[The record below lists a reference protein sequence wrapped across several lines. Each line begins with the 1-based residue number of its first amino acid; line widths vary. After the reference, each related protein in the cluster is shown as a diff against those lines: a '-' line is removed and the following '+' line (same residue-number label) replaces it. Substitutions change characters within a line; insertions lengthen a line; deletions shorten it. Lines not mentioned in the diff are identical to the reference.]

1 MFDENKHTHPQN
13 NDEGP
18 RHIHRGIKRSEP
30 DEVEV
35 DSADFFS
42 PEPPCPKAPPKPT
55 PTPPSE
61 PPKSPVPPRRQW
73 EPLHPSE
80 PAPADDK
87 LPKGGMVLLVLQAIL
102 SLAALVQLWRT
113 QMLPVLYLVII
124 TALLVLL
131 WLLVRKCLASR
142 SGAVVA
148 RVLSVLLCAALAVG
162 CVWAQQGLTALD
174 SMTSGLLTGAEA
186 NKITKE
192 PFVVYL
198 SGVDNRGELTENA
211 RSDVNILAAVNPVTK
226 RVALINT
233 PRDYYVDLAGTDSK
247 DKLTHAG
254 LYGVE
259 TSMAT
264 LGNLYGVN
272 VDHYIRINFAGF
284 ISIIDA
290 LGGVDVYSDQA
301 FTSVGSP
308 GYYDPTTFVEGWN
321 HLDGKAALAFAR
333 ERHAFASGDIQRGI
347 NQMKVIDAMLN
358 KIKSPALLMGFSKI
372 MDAAAD
378 CFVTSF
384 SQDQIS
390 ALVRMQLSDFAE
402 WDIESYTVTGTSS
415 SSTKCYSAKG
425 QKLYVMKPDDASVSK
440 AREMIASVLGGE
452 GTVADTTQKPEKTD
466 VFTPTTDPNAAVS
479 EVPAESVPEEVP
491 ADSLPEETVPA
502 DQPAEQPADTQP
514 QEPEVPAEG
523 ETGSGDTAGEA
534 PSISLPTQEEVEQA
548 ASSIYNAASSIWGAI
563 QDAASQ
569 QNDAA

>member
-1 MFDENKHTHPQN
+1 MKDDSNRSLRHLSRKSGKDEDRT
-13 NDEGP
+13 
-18 RHIHRGIKRSEP
+18 
-30 DEVEV
+30 VVV
-35 DSADFFS
+35 DSSAFFS
-42 PEPPCPKAPPKPT
+42 ETPSE
-55 PTPPSE
+55 PTPP
-61 PPKSPVPPRRQW
+61 PRR
-73 EPLHPSE
+73 
-80 PAPADDK
+80 PAP
-87 LPKGGMVLLVLQAIL
+87 PQPPHNGGRRTPPPHAGGAAAVPSRFGKVLLTVQGIL
-102 SLAALVQLWRT
+102 SVLALVQLWRT
-113 QMLPVLYLVII
+113 QMLPVLYLVILA
-124 TALLVLL
+124 ALLALL
-131 WLLVRKCLASR
+131 WLLVKRCQEYNVPGKVSR
-142 SGAVVA
+142 VF
-148 RVLSVLLCAALAVG
+148 SVFLCAAMAMG
-162 CVWAQQGLTALD
+162 CIWAQQGLSALG

-192 PFVVYL
+192 PFVIYL
-198 SGVDNRGELTENA
+198 SGVDTRGELTEKA

-226 RVALINT
+226 RVVLINT
-233 PRDYYVDLAGTDSK
+233 PRDYYVDLAGTSDK

-259 TSMAT
+259 TSMET

-372 MDAAAD
+372 MDAASD
-378 CFVTSF
+378 CFVTDF

-390 ALVRMQLSDFAE
+390 ALVRMQLSDFAN
-402 WDIESYTVTGTSS
+402 WDIQSYTVTGSSGTS
-415 SSTKCYSAKG
+415 TQCYSAKG
-425 QKLYVMKPDDASVSK
+425 QKLYVMKPDEASVSK
-440 AREMIASVLGGE
+440 AKEMIAAVLGGE
-452 GTVADTTQKPEKTD
+452 GTVSDTTQTPEKTD
-466 VFTPTTDPNAAVS
+466 VFTPTTDPNAAASIPEEPAESVIV
-479 EVPAESVPEEVP
+479 EEPAESVPEETP
-491 ADSLPEETVPA
+491 AETPA
-502 DQPAEQPADTQP
+502 EQPAEQPADTQP
-514 QEPEVPAEG
+514 QEPETPADSG
-523 ETGSGDTAGEA
+523 TSDGSAEA

-548 ASSIYNAASSIWGAI
+548 ASSLYNAASTILDAIYNAAS
-563 QDAASQ
+563 

>member
-1 MFDENKHTHPQN
+1 MMDENDRSHE
-13 NDEGP
+13 DRRSL
-18 RHIHRGIKRSEP
+18 RHISRKEGSEDTAP
-30 DEVEV
+30 IEV
-35 DSADFFS
+35 DSSAFFS
-42 PEPPCPKAPPKPT
+42 ETPPEPPQTPPPKRPSAQKPT
-55 PTPPSE
+55 H
-61 PPKSPVPPRRQW
+61 KHHDAPVPPQA
-73 EPLHPSE
+73 HPPVDGAVAVPS
-80 PAPADDK
+80 K
-87 LPKGGMVLLVLQAIL
+87 WGNILLILQGLLSVL
-102 SLAALVQLWRT
+102 ALVQLWRT
-113 QMLPVLYLVII
+113 QMLPVLYLVILA
-124 TALLVLL
+124 ALLALL
-131 WLLVRKCLASR
+131 WLLVKRCQEYNVPGK
-142 SGAVVA
+142 VA
-148 RVLSVLLCAALAVG
+148 RVFSVFLCAAMALG
-162 CVWAQQGLTALD
+162 CFWAQQGLSALG

-192 PFVVYL
+192 PFVIYL
-198 SGVDNRGELTENA
+198 SGVDTRGELTENA

-226 RVALINT
+226 RVALVNT
-233 PRDYYVDLAGTDSK
+233 PRDYYVDLAGTSSK

-259 TSMAT
+259 TSMET

-272 VDHYIRINFAGF
+272 VDQYIRINFAGF

-321 HLDGKAALAFAR
+321 HLDGKSALAFAR

-425 QKLYVMKPDDASVSK
+425 QKLYVMKPDDSSVSK
-440 AREMIASVLGGE
+440 AREMLASVLGGE
-452 GTVADTTQKPEKTD
+452 GTVADTTQKPEKTE

-502 DQPAEQPADTQP
+502 DQPADAEQPADTQTP
-514 QEPEVPAEG
+514 EPEAPAEG
-523 ETGSGDTAGEA
+523 ETGGDTPAEA

>member
-1 MFDENKHTHPQN
+1 MMDENDRSHE
-13 NDEGP
+13 DRRSL
-18 RHIHRGIKRSEP
+18 RHISRKEGSEDTAP
-30 DEVEV
+30 IEV
-35 DSADFFS
+35 DCSAFFS
-42 PEPPCPKAPPKPT
+42 ETPPEPPQTPPPKRPSAQKPT
-55 PTPPSE
+55 H
-61 PPKSPVPPRRQW
+61 KHHDAPVPPQA
-73 EPLHPSE
+73 HP
-80 PAPADDK
+80 PVDGAVAAPSK
-87 LPKGGMVLLVLQAIL
+87 WGNILLILQGLLSVL
-102 SLAALVQLWRT
+102 ALVQLWRT
-113 QMLPVLYLVII
+113 QMLPVLYLVILA
-124 TALLVLL
+124 ALLALL
-131 WLLVRKCLASR
+131 WLLVKRCQEYNVPGK
-142 SGAVVA
+142 VA
-148 RVLSVLLCAALAVG
+148 RVFSVFLCAAMALG
-162 CVWAQQGLTALD
+162 CFWAQQGLSALG

-192 PFVVYL
+192 PFVIYL
-198 SGVDNRGELTENA
+198 SGVDTRGELTENA

-226 RVALINT
+226 RVALVNT

-259 TSMAT
+259 TSMET

-321 HLDGKAALAFAR
+321 HLDGKSALAFAR

-372 MDAAAD
+372 MDAASD

-425 QKLYVMKPDDASVSK
+425 QKLYVMKPDDSSVSK
-440 AREMIASVLGGE
+440 AREMLASVLGGE
-452 GTVADTTQKPEKTD
+452 GTVADTTQKPEKTE

-491 ADSLPEETVPA
+491 AESVPEETVPA
-502 DQPAEQPADTQP
+502 DQPADAEQPADTQTP
-514 QEPEVPAEG
+514 EPEAPAEG
-523 ETGSGDTAGEA
+523 ETGGDTPAEA

>member
-1 MFDENKHTHPQN
+1 MMDENDRSHE
-13 NDEGP
+13 DRRSL
-18 RHIHRGIKRSEP
+18 RHISRKEGSEDTAP
-30 DEVEV
+30 IEV
-35 DSADFFS
+35 DSSAFFS
-42 PEPPCPKAPPKPT
+42 ETPPEPPQTPPPKRPSAQKPT
-55 PTPPSE
+55 H
-61 PPKSPVPPRRQW
+61 KHHDAPVPPQA
-73 EPLHPSE
+73 HPPVDGAVAVPS
-80 PAPADDK
+80 K
-87 LPKGGMVLLVLQAIL
+87 WGNILLILQGLLSVL
-102 SLAALVQLWRT
+102 ALVQLWRT
-113 QMLPVLYLVII
+113 QMLPVLYLVILA
-124 TALLVLL
+124 ALLALL
-131 WLLVRKCLASR
+131 WLLVKRCQEYNVPGK
-142 SGAVVA
+142 VA
-148 RVLSVLLCAALAVG
+148 RVFSVFLCAAMALG
-162 CVWAQQGLTALD
+162 CFWAQQGLSALG

-192 PFVVYL
+192 PFVIYL
-198 SGVDNRGELTENA
+198 SGVDTRGELTENA

-226 RVALINT
+226 RVALVNT
-233 PRDYYVDLAGTDSK
+233 PRDYYVDLAGTSSK
-247 DKLTHAG
+247 DKLSHAG

-259 TSMAT
+259 TSMET

-272 VDHYIRINFAGF
+272 VDQYIRINFAGF

-321 HLDGKAALAFAR
+321 HLDGKSALAFAR

-372 MDAAAD
+372 MDAASD

-425 QKLYVMKPDDASVSK
+425 QKLYVMKPDDSSVSK
-440 AREMIASVLGGE
+440 AREMLASVLGGE
-452 GTVADTTQKPEKTD
+452 GTVADTTQKPEKTE

-491 ADSLPEETVPA
+491 AESVPEETVPA
-502 DQPAEQPADTQP
+502 DQPADAEQPADTQTP
-514 QEPEVPAEG
+514 EPEAPAEG
-523 ETGSGDTAGEA
+523 ETGGDTPAEA

>member
-1 MFDENKHTHPQN
+1 MMDENDRSHE
-13 NDEGP
+13 DRRSL
-18 RHIHRGIKRSEP
+18 RHISRKEGSDDTAPI
-30 DEVEV
+30 EV
-35 DSADFFS
+35 DSSAFFS
-42 PEPPCPKAPPKPT
+42 ETPPEPPQTPPPKRHSAQKPT
-55 PTPPSE
+55 H
-61 PPKSPVPPRRQW
+61 KHHDAPVPPQA
-73 EPLHPSE
+73 HP
-80 PAPADDK
+80 PVDGAVAAPSK
-87 LPKGGMVLLVLQAIL
+87 WGNILLILQGLLSVL
-102 SLAALVQLWRT
+102 ALVQLWRT
-113 QMLPVLYLVII
+113 QMLPVLYLVILA
-124 TALLVLL
+124 ALLALL
-131 WLLVRKCLASR
+131 WLLVKRCQEYNVPGK
-142 SGAVVA
+142 VA
-148 RVLSVLLCAALAVG
+148 RVFSVFLCAAMALG
-162 CVWAQQGLTALD
+162 CFWAQQGLSALG

-192 PFVVYL
+192 PFVIYL
-198 SGVDNRGELTENA
+198 SGVDTRGELTENA

-226 RVALINT
+226 RVALVNT
-233 PRDYYVDLAGTDSK
+233 PRDYYVDLAGTSSK

-259 TSMAT
+259 TSMET

-321 HLDGKAALAFAR
+321 HLDGKSALAFAR

-358 KIKSPALLMGFSKI
+358 KVKSPALLMGFSKI
-372 MDAAAD
+372 MDAASD

-425 QKLYVMKPDDASVSK
+425 QKLYVMKPDDSSVSK
-440 AREMIASVLGGE
+440 AREMLASVLGGE
-452 GTVADTTQKPEKTD
+452 GTVADTTQKPEKTE

-491 ADSLPEETVPA
+491 AESVPEETVPA
-502 DQPAEQPADTQP
+502 DQPADAEQPADTQTP
-514 QEPEVPAEG
+514 EPEAPAEG
-523 ETGSGDTAGEA
+523 ETGGDTPAEA

>member
-1 MFDENKHTHPQN
+1 MMDEN
-13 NDEGP
+13 DRSYEDRRSL
-18 RHIHRGIKRSEP
+18 RHISRKEGSEDTAP
-30 DEVEV
+30 IEV
-35 DSADFFS
+35 DSSAFFS
-42 PEPPCPKAPPKPT
+42 ETPPEPPQTPPPKRPSAQKPT
-55 PTPPSE
+55 H
-61 PPKSPVPPRRQW
+61 KHHDAPVPPQA
-73 EPLHPSE
+73 HPPVDGAVAVPS
-80 PAPADDK
+80 K
-87 LPKGGMVLLVLQAIL
+87 WGNILLILQGLLSVL
-102 SLAALVQLWRT
+102 ALVQLWRT
-113 QMLPVLYLVII
+113 QMLPVLYLVILA
-124 TALLVLL
+124 ALLALL
-131 WLLVRKCLASR
+131 WLLVKRCQEYNVPGK
-142 SGAVVA
+142 VA
-148 RVLSVLLCAALAVG
+148 RVFSVFLCAAMALG
-162 CVWAQQGLTALD
+162 CFWAQQGLSALG

-192 PFVVYL
+192 PFVIYL
-198 SGVDNRGELTENA
+198 SGVDTRGELTENA

-226 RVALINT
+226 RVALVNT
-233 PRDYYVDLAGTDSK
+233 PRDYYVDLAGTSSK

-259 TSMAT
+259 TSMET

-321 HLDGKAALAFAR
+321 HLDGKSALAFAR

-452 GTVADTTQKPEKTD
+452 GTVADTTQKPEKTE

-491 ADSLPEETVPA
+491 AESVPEETVPA
-502 DQPAEQPADTQP
+502 DQPADAEQPADTQTP
-514 QEPEVPAEG
+514 EPEAPAEG
-523 ETGSGDTAGEA
+523 ETGGDTPAEA

>member
-1 MFDENKHTHPQN
+1 MMDENDRSHEEHRSL
-13 NDEGP
+13 
-18 RHIHRGIKRSEP
+18 RHISRKAGSEDTAP
-30 DEVEV
+30 IEV
-35 DSADFFS
+35 DSSAFFS
-42 PEPPCPKAPPKPT
+42 EVPPEQPQ
-55 PTPPSE
+55 TPP
-61 PPKSPVPPRRQW
+61 PPQKPRGGNTPVPPKAQS
-73 EPLHPSE
+73 PVDGAVAAPS
-80 PAPADDK
+80 K
-87 LPKGGMVLLVLQAIL
+87 WGKILLILQGIL
-102 SLAALVQLWRT
+102 SILALVQLWRT
-113 QMLPVLYLVII
+113 QMLPVLYLVILA
-124 TALLVLL
+124 ALLALL
-131 WLLVRKCLASR
+131 WLLVKRCQEYNVPGKVSR
-142 SGAVVA
+142 VF
-148 RVLSVLLCAALAVG
+148 SVFLCAAMALG
-162 CVWAQQGLTALD
+162 CIWAQQGLSALG

-192 PFVVYL
+192 PFVIYL
-198 SGVDNRGELTENA
+198 SGVDTRGELTEKA
-211 RSDVNILAAVNPVTK
+211 RSDVNILAAVNPHTK
-226 RVALINT
+226 RVVLINT

-264 LGNLYGVN
+264 LGNLYGIN

-390 ALVRMQLSDFAE
+390 ALVRMQLSDFAD

-440 AREMIASVLGGE
+440 AKEMIASVLGGE
-452 GTVADTTQKPEKTD
+452 GTVASTSQKSEKD
-466 VFTPTTDPNAAVS
+466 EVFTPTTDPNAAS

-491 ADSLPEETVPA
+491 ADSVPEEEVPA
-502 DQPAEQPADTQP
+502 DQPADAEQPADTQP
-514 QEPEVPAEG
+514 QEPEAPAEG
-523 ETGSGDTAGEA
+523 ETGSDGSAEA

-548 ASSIYNAASSIWGAI
+548 ASSIYNAASSIIDAI
-563 QDAASQ
+563 KDAASQ

>member
-1 MFDENKHTHPQN
+1 MMDENDRSHE
-13 NDEGP
+13 DRRSL
-18 RHIHRGIKRSEP
+18 RHISRKEGSEDTAP
-30 DEVEV
+30 IEV
-35 DSADFFS
+35 DSSAFFS
-42 PEPPCPKAPPKPT
+42 ETPPEPPQTPPPKRPSAQKPT
-55 PTPPSE
+55 H
-61 PPKSPVPPRRQW
+61 KHHDAPVPPQA
-73 EPLHPSE
+73 HPPVDGAVAVPS
-80 PAPADDK
+80 K
-87 LPKGGMVLLVLQAIL
+87 WGNILLILQGLLSVL
-102 SLAALVQLWRT
+102 ALVQLWRT
-113 QMLPVLYLVII
+113 QMLPVLYLVILA
-124 TALLVLL
+124 ALLALL
-131 WLLVRKCLASR
+131 WLLVKRCQEYNVPGK
-142 SGAVVA
+142 VA
-148 RVLSVLLCAALAVG
+148 RVFSVFLCAAMALG
-162 CVWAQQGLTALD
+162 CFWAQQGLSALG

-192 PFVVYL
+192 PFVIYL
-198 SGVDNRGELTENA
+198 SGVDTRGELTENA

-226 RVALINT
+226 RVALVNT

-259 TSMAT
+259 TSMET

-321 HLDGKAALAFAR
+321 HLDGKSALAFAR

-372 MDAAAD
+372 MDAASD

-425 QKLYVMKPDDASVSK
+425 QKLYVMKPDDSSVSK

-452 GTVADTTQKPEKTD
+452 GTVADTPQKPEKTE

-491 ADSLPEETVPA
+491 AESVPEETVPA
-502 DQPAEQPADTQP
+502 DQPADAEQPADTQTP
-514 QEPEVPAEG
+514 EPEAPAEG
-523 ETGSGDTAGEA
+523 ETGGDTPAEA
-534 PSISLPTQEEVEQA
+534 PSISLPTQEDVEQA